1 MIIHCFNIVN
11 ICRAIC
17 QDEHLSERNI
27 WYFLAGVVEM
37 MLFDAILLTVLR

>member
-1 MIIHCFNIVN
+1 MIIHRFNIVN

-27 WYFLAGVVEM
+27 WYFLAGCCEM
-37 MLFDAILLTVLR
+37 LIFDAILLTFLR